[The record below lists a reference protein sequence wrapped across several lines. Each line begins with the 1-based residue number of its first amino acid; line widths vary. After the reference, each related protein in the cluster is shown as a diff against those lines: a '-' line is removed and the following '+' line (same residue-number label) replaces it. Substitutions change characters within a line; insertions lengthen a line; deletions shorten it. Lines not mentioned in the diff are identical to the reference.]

1 MIRET
6 NINDYENIK
15 KLIFQIQEIHLNKR
29 PDIFNDKDSF
39 SYNDYEMSLTAKNSF
54 NYVYEENNIIKG
66 YIMARIKEVGLIPVM
81 NKRTILFIEDI
92 VVDKNYY
99 NEGIGTKLFTF
110 IEEKARLLN
119 IDSIELNVWNLNE
132 NALKFYEKMGF
143 KVQRMQMEKRI

>member
-1 MIRET
+1 MK
-6 NINDYENIK
+6 YG
-15 KLIFQIQEIHLNKR
+15 LN
-29 PDIFNDKDSF
+29 KDSF

>member
-6 NINDYENIK
+6 NINDYKNIK
-15 KLIFQIQEIHLNKR
+15 KLINQIQEIHLNKR
-29 PDIFNDKDSF
+29 PDIFNNEDSF
-39 SYNDYEMSLTAKNSF
+39 SYEDFEISLKDKNTL

-110 IEEKARLLN
+110 IEEKAQLLN
-119 IDSIELNVWNLNE
+119 INSIELNVWNLNE
-132 NALKFYEKMGF
+132 NAIKFYEKMGF
-143 KVQRMQMEKRI
+143 KPQRMQMEKRV